1 MGTAANV
8 KMGVCNVTFNSVSL
22 GYTSGGVK
30 CTFAT
35 ESKEIEVDQ
44 EDVPIGEII
53 TKQSFQVEVPM
64 AEYNLA
70 ILEDLLPGATLV
82 TDGTDST
89 KKKLVLSGAAGG
101 NLLES
106 AAELLLEP
114 AGESTDNFNVTVH
127 HACPVPNI
135 EFAFEKENVRV
146 YNVTFK
152 ALVGTNGFVTFGDTT
167 ATA

>member
-8 KMGVCNVTFNSVSL
+8 KMGVCSVTFNSVDL
-22 GYTSGGVK
+22 GYTAGGVK
-30 CTFAT
+30 CSFST

-64 AEYNLA
+64 AEYDLSR
-70 ILEDLLPGATLV
+70 LEDLLPGATLV
-82 TDGTDST
+82 TDGVDST

-101 NLLES
+101 NLLDM
-106 AAELLLEP
+106 AEELVLEP
-114 AGESTDNFNVTVH
+114 AGETSDNFNVTLH
-127 HACPVPNI
+127 HACPVPSI

-146 YNVTFK
+146 FNVTFK
-152 ALVGTNGFVTFGDTT
+152 ALKGVNGFVTLGDTT